1 MEPYFP
7 ALLPNKA
14 SSARAEFHP
23 FELLVKESSRNSQTT
38 KAVAKTIGCSP
49 QTDSK
54 ALLLKTTLVRTHR
67 TWRSQA
73 DAYTEPSLPCFSD
86 MERYS
91 AGYQKRNVNT

>member
-23 FELLVKESSRNSQTT
+23 FELLVKESSRNPQTT

-54 ALLLKTTLVRTHR
+54 ASLLKTTLIELIEHGEVKLMPTQNLHSHVLV
-67 TWRSQA
+67 TWKGIQQA
-73 DAYTEPSLPCFSD
+73 T
-86 MERYS
+86 
-91 AGYQKRNVNT
+91 KREM